1 MLKKNVI
8 NTNFFK
14 KRKESAPK
22 SEPIAEQEEKKVQ
35 QVKPVVEE
43 ESIDVKLHIEGML
56 SELIEE
62 TETLLVNH
70 GLKSFAA
77 EIKALQSEVERRLF
91 TVAVVGEF
99 SKGKSSF
106 INNLFGRNI
115 LPVSNLP
122 TTAMLTRIRY
132 NAKEAIV
139 VINPKAKGKKTLPL
153 EEKSWDGLVADM
165 NGNDPTG
172 VAFVGLNSKWLQGG
186 LEIIDTPGAGD
197 LEQKRAA
204 LIGDALRG
212 SDGAIITVSAEAAM
226 SMSEKLFIEER
237 LISKKTPFMML
248 IVTKLDLIPKNQRA
262 DVIRFIKEKLKTW
275 EMDIP
280 VFVPADIEMN
290 TDEFNDIVGMDK
302 VKATINSWITN
313 PDREKLTKEWIVL
326 KMLSVLTSAHAF
338 LQEQALLMQADDF
351 ARAQM
356 VTQKKEMLSKAR
368 SEWER
373 LRTKMEER
381 SKECYDLMLSKADEY
396 KQTMTERLEYELS
409 HTANPQRWWKEDYP
423 YRTKVEMTN
432 MATAIENV
440 ISRKIAEDA
449 RWFNSVLEK
458 TFKTHVLFTPESVAN
473 KEVFTEF
480 KVNNNN
486 VKVEDL
492 TKGRVA
498 SRIGVAVLSIA
509 SYCVCASAGIPPIIG
524 STGIG
529 TGGSIVSEGIFKK
542 KLEEQ
547 KENLRAAIRANVP
560 MIIGNATA
568 YSEGRIKNLYND
580 IINEAKKQEEKWN
593 STQDEAI
600 KASTAPKDEAK
611 QQKIEDA
618 LEMLAENVDKLNKY
632 IED

>member
-1 MLKKNVI
+1 MNSEHPDRKENRLEEL
-8 NTNFFK
+8 
-14 KRKESAPK
+14 KESAK
-22 SEPIAEQEEKKVQ
+22 SAQPGSQPDTEGQDSGIEFLQEEIKKRPLNRKKMMRRMTMIAVMAAVFGAVACLFFLLLEPIFNRILYPEEAVTG
-35 QVKPVVEE
+35 VTYP
-43 ESIDVKLHIEGML
+43 
-56 SELIEE
+56 EE
-62 TETLLVNH
+62 TETEEMTPEEMLINEEE
-70 GLKSFAA
+70 KAA
-77 EIKALQSEVERRLF
+77 TEEQERIREEVERILRDK
-91 TVAVVGEF
+91 E
-99 SKGKSSF
+99 KG
-106 INNLFGRNI
+106 
-115 LPVSNLP
+115 
-122 TTAMLTRIRY
+122 
-132 NAKEAIV
+132 
-139 VINPKAKGKKTLPL
+139 
-153 EEKSWDGLVADM
+153 
-165 NGNDPTG
+165 
-172 VAFVGLNSKWLQGG
+172 
-186 LEIIDTPGAGD
+186 
-197 LEQKRAA
+197 
-204 LIGDALRG
+204 
-212 SDGAIITVSAEAAM
+212 AEAVG
-226 SMSEKLFIEER
+226 R
-237 LISKKTPFMML
+237 LYGSL
-248 IVTKLDLIPKNQRA
+248 WQ
-262 DVIRFIKEKLKTW
+262 
-275 EMDIP
+275 
-280 VFVPADIEMN
+280 
-290 TDEFNDIVGMDK
+290 
-302 VKATINSWITN
+302 
-313 PDREKLTKEWIVL
+313 
-326 KMLSVLTSAHAF
+326 
-338 LQEQALLMQADDF
+338 
-351 ARAQM
+351 
-356 VTQKKEMLSKAR
+356 
-368 SEWER
+368 
-373 LRTKMEER
+373 
-381 SKECYDLMLSKADEY
+381 
-396 KQTMTERLEYELS
+396 
-409 HTANPQRWWKEDYP
+409 
-423 YRTKVEMTN
+423 
-432 MATAIENV
+432 
-440 ISRKIAEDA
+440 IAEDA

>member
-1 MLKKNVI
+1 MLKKNVV

-22 SEPIAEQEEKKVQ
+22 SEPIAEQGEKKVER
-35 QVKPVVEE
+35 VKPVVEE
-43 ESIDVKLHIEGML
+43 ESIDARLHIDGMI

-62 TETLLVNH
+62 TEELLKNH

-77 EIKALQSEVERRLF
+77 EVKALQSEVERRLF
-91 TVAVVGEF
+91 SVAVVGEF

-132 NAKEAIV
+132 NEKEAIV
-139 VINPKAKGKKTLPL
+139 VIDPKAKGKKTLPL
-153 EEKSWDGLVADM
+153 EEKSWGGLVADM
-165 NGNDPTG
+165 EGNDPTG

-280 VFVPADIEMN
+280 VFVPADVEMD
-290 TDEFNDIVGMDK
+290 TDEFNDILGMDK

-313 PDREKLTKEWIVL
+313 PEREELTKEWIIL

-338 LQEQALLMQADDF
+338 LQEQSLLLQADDF

-356 VTQKKEMLSKAR
+356 ITQKKEMLGKAR
-368 SEWER
+368 SEWESI
-373 LRTKMEER
+373 RTKMEER
-381 SKECYDLMLSKADEY
+381 SRECYELMMSKADEY

-409 HTANPQRWWKEDYP
+409 HTANPHKWWKEDYP

-449 RWFNSVLEK
+449 RWFNSVLESS
-458 TFKTHVLFTPESVAN
+458 FKMHVLYTPESVAS
-473 KEVFTEF
+473 KEAFAEF
-480 KVNNNN
+480 KLNNNI
-486 VKVEDL
+486 KVEDL
-492 TKGRVA
+492 TKTRVA
-498 SRIGVAVLSIA
+498 SRIGVSVLSIA
-509 SYCVCASAGIPPIIG
+509 SFCLCSSAGIPPIIG
-524 STGIG
+524 STGVG

-542 KLEEQ
+542 KMEEQ
-547 KENLRAAIRANVP
+547 KQTLRGAIRTNVP
-560 MIIGNATA
+560 QIIGNATA
-568 YSEGRIKNLYND
+568 YSEGRIKKLYAD

-593 STQDEAI
+593 ATQDEAI
-600 KASTAPKDEAK
+600 KASTAPKGEAK
-611 QQKIEDA
+611 QQKIETA
-618 LEMLAENVDKLNKY
+618 LEMIIENVDKLNKY
-632 IED
+632 IEN